1 MNTKRYLCLHEM
13 PLFSGL
19 SKEFFRQI
27 CAVTNKQQLDKGGH
41 LFRQGEV
48 SDCVYII
55 KEGCFK
61 ISRTTPDGDETILQI
76 VGPGELMGETA
87 LIRADKVHMATAVS
101 LENAKVCS
109 ISHATFEKLIKNQ
122 PDLAWEIIKK
132 LGDRLY
138 GAWEQVTEAN
148 TQSTQQ
154 KVLSLLIRM
163 ANEHGEKCAQGTRIQ
178 IPLTQQEIASL
189 VGASRVMVAQS
200 IKELT
205 LKNYLFREKRYY
217 ILRGKCF

>member
-13 PLFSGL
+13 PMFSGL
-19 SKEFFRQI
+19 SRDIFRQI
-27 CAVTNKQQLDKGGH
+27 CEATNKQQVGKGKQ
-41 LFRQGEV
+41 LFRQGDV

-61 ISRTTPDGDETILQI
+61 LSRTTQDGDETILQI
-76 VGPGELMGETA
+76 VGPGELIGETA
-87 LIRADKVHMATAVS
+87 LIRPDKVHMTTAIS
-101 LENAKVCS
+101 LEDAKVCS
-109 ISHATFEKLIKNQ
+109 ISHHTFENVVKNQ

-178 IPLTQQEIASL
+178 IPLTQQDIASL

-205 LKNYLFREKRYY
+205 LKNYLDREKRHY
-217 ILRGKCF
+217 ILKGKCF